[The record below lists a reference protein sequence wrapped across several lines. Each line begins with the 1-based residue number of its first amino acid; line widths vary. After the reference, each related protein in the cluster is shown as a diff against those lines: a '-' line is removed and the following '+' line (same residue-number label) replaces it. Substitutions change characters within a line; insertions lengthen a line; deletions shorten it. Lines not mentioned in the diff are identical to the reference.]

1 MVTLKTTAVNLVDI
15 KKKFLPL
22 DVMEKLEK
30 RLYKNNR
37 DATGS
42 KIRPHHIEMSQM
54 LWDIVKTR
62 MTSTGYRIEA
72 YKRPVHGRVGT
83 IMGITVKINTE
94 LEYGNIHVVHE
105 HQEYVWE
112 GISAEELRY
121 ATSSAMASFNTRLN
135 W

>member
-30 RLYKNNR
+30 RLYRNNR
-37 DATGS
+37 DAKDS
-42 KIRPHHIEMSQM
+42 KIRPHRIEMSQT

-62 MTSTGYRIEA
+62 MTSTGYRIES
-72 YKRPVHGRVGT
+72 YKSPVHGRVGT

-105 HQEYVWE
+105 HRASSE
-112 GISAEELRY
+112 GTSAEELRY
-121 ATSSAMASFNTRLN
+121 ATRGAMASYNTRLN